1 MKKVLKRL
9 FLLVLILLLLIS
21 AVFFFFTYTS
31 TGLNSLIRIAGMYF
45 NQTIEVQD
53 LQGRL
58 RDHVQVK
65 ELSFQNEQTQLKV
78 KNAAISWTIN
88 SLWNQDLTIKQ
99 FQADAIEITQQDNVI
114 TLSDVQGTAL
124 ISKDNITVHSLSFN
138 YLGLNIVSDLQLN
151 PQYPYTFTS
160 TIRLR
165 SLKNL
170 KFLPQGVLSI
180 AGDIN
185 LIHWYGDFTGL
196 GSFSLQGSLKGL
208 KELEQIIKWRDLL
221 SWPGLSSLSKEGRIA
236 ISGTLPTL
244 KIDLSSRINRTPEE
258 QWQINGQ
265 IQGVLPWDWNATLKL
280 MQAND
285 KASQKEGLYTNF
297 TVTGELKSPYQAGLN
312 VKIAPGHF
320 QLPTDS
326 SLRSLAFQEGLI
338 TAKLSTQGLQGTG
351 LLNLDSNKK
360 LTMNFKL
367 PEFNL
372 AEGLAKKQRF
382 TAQLLLAV
390 NSLDFLSSLAPEIKN
405 PKGSLNLA
413 LNAKGSFDKPSIE
426 TKLELNK
433 GSVEL
438 PSLGVSLNS
447 IDYTVVSKK
456 DRWEGQGS
464 LHSGNQP
471 LSLKGK
477 GLLLPQPTAELSL
490 EGSNLPIINT
500 NEFQIN
506 ASPKLQI
513 KYNKDL
519 LQILGTVLI
528 PSAKI
533 KIQSFSNSIGLSSDV
548 VFEHKQKAPPSS
560 PLKSQIDIQ
569 VSTGDQVEIN
579 AKGLHATLA
588 GTVNIKQSPQSPM
601 SASGELNV
609 VEGEYKAYG
618 QDLAIDQGELF
629 FTGGSIDNPGINLR
643 ASKTIKASADNSTNN
658 QLLDFNSNN
667 IQNANLRG
675 NIKVGVEVSGR
686 LVNPEIK
693 LFSTPA
699 ILSQADILS
708 MLVLGR
714 PASQANK
721 SGAQLLL
728 AAISSMNLGNNS
740 QGTQLLEQLKQN
752 LGVDFNVE
760 TNSNYNLLTNT
771 VSDKTAFVVSKSI
784 SKRISLSYN
793 VGLSQ
798 ADPNMV
804 TLKYLLN
811 KFFSIQVS
819 SSNSSSGID
828 VLYTSNK
835 K

>member
-1 MKKVLKRL
+1 MKKILKRL
-9 FLLVLILLLLIS
+9 FWLLFILLLLAS
-21 AVFFFFTYTS
+21 SVFFFFTYTS
-31 TGLNSLIRIAGMYF
+31 TGLNNLIRIASMYF
-45 NQTIEVQD
+45 KQTIEVQD

-58 RDHVQVK
+58 RDHIQVK
-65 ELSFQNEQTQLKV
+65 ELDFQNEQAQV
-78 KNAAISWTIN
+78 KITNAAISWTIN
-88 SLWNQDLTIKQ
+88 SLWNQDVTIKQ
-99 FQADAIEITQQDNVI
+99 FQADTIEITQQDNVI
-114 TLSDVQGTAL
+114 VLNDIQGSAL

-138 YLGLNIVSDLQLN
+138 YLGLNILSDLQLK

-185 LIHWYGDFTGL
+185 LIHWSGDFTGL
-196 GSFSLQGSLKGL
+196 GSFSLHGSLKGL
-208 KELEQIIKWRDLL
+208 KDLEQIIKWRDLL
-221 SWPGLSSLSKEGRIA
+221 SWPGRSSLSKEGRIA
-236 ISGTLPTL
+236 ISGSLPAL
-244 KIDLSSRINRTPEE
+244 KIDLNSKINRTTEE

-265 IQGVLPWDWNATLKL
+265 IQGVLPWDWSANLKL
-280 MQAND
+280 IQAND
-285 KASQKEGLYTNF
+285 KASKKEGLYTNF
-297 TVTGELKSPYQAGLN
+297 AVTGKLKSPYQATIN
-312 VKIAPGHF
+312 IKIAPGHY
-320 QLPTDS
+320 QLPTDN
-326 SLRSLAFQEGLI
+326 SLRSLDFQDGLI
-338 TAKLSTQGLQGTG
+338 TANLSTNGVQGTG

-360 LTMNFKL
+360 FTINFKL
-367 PEFNL
+367 PQFNL
-372 AEGLAKKQRF
+372 AEGLAKKQSF
-382 TAQLLLAV
+382 SAQLLLAV
-390 NSLDFLSSLAPEIKN
+390 NSLDFLSNLVPEIKN

-413 LNAKGSFDKPSIE
+413 LNAKGSIDKPSIE

-438 PSLGVSLNS
+438 PSLGINLNS
-447 IDYTVVSKK
+447 IDYTIMSKK

-464 LHSGNQP
+464 LHSGNQS
-471 LSLKGK
+471 LILKGK
-477 GLLLPQPTAELSL
+477 GLLLPQPTADLSL

-500 NEFQIN
+500 DEFQIN

-513 KYNKDL
+513 KYDKDL
-519 LQILGTVLI
+519 LKILGTVLI

-533 KIQSFSNSIGLSSDV
+533 KIQSFSNSIGLSNDV
-548 VFEHKQKAPPSS
+548 VFEQKEKTPPSS
-560 PLKSQIDIQ
+560 PLRSQIDIQ
-569 VSTGDQVEIN
+569 VSTGDQVEIS

-588 GTVNIKQSPQSPM
+588 GTVNIKQSPQSPL

-609 VEGEYKAYG
+609 IEGAYKAYG

-643 ASKTIKASADNSTNN
+643 ASKTIKASADNSTNS

-686 LVNPEIK
+686 LVNPEVK

-714 PASQANK
+714 PASEANK

-728 AAISSMNLGNNS
+728 TAISSMNLGNNS
-740 QGTQLLEQLKQN
+740 HGTQLLEQLKQN

-771 VSDKTAFVVSKSI
+771 ISDKTAFVVSKSL

-798 ADPNMV
+798 TDPNMV
-804 TLKYLLN
+804 TLKYLLT

-819 SSNSSSGID
+819 SSSSSSGVD
-828 VLYTSNK
+828 VLYTSSK